1 MLGRSELQSTV
12 SVCCSSSFG
21 FTKFMLFEGFTCI
34 LSLFSV
40 FLGSQ
45 TSVDRSQPGDD
56 RGSQEFD
63 REETGP
69 DPDAAQATGMSTGQ
83 PTGGP
88 VETGDVPVSSAAK
101 PVQVADRPVKM
112 TTAGPIDPQ
121 PSTSTAGQ
129 EPVIMPPG

>member
-1 MLGRSELQSTV
+1 MFVVALLLVLPNFIGYVERSNAFSPSFL
-12 SVCCSSSFG
+12 CC
-21 FTKFMLFEGFTCI
+21 LD
-34 LSLFSV
+34 
-40 FLGSQ
+40 SQ